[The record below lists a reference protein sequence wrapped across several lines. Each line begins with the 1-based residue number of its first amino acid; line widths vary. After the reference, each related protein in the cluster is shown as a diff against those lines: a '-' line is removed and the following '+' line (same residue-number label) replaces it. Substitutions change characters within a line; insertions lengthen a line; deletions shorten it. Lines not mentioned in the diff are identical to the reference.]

1 MVVGIVADTRLGA
14 PDEPAP
20 DQFYFPM
27 EQPAIIEGAGA
38 KGLLALPSGYVVF
51 RSTLPPEQ
59 MIHTLRSVVAGLDP
73 QLALDPV
80 RPMTD
85 ALTSAEAPRR
95 FNTRLI
101 SAFAL
106 AALLL
111 AAMGIYAVM
120 AFSVSLRTQEIAI
133 RMALGAQRSSIAR
146 LVHGSGARIALLGCG
161 LGVLASLAAAHLVAA
176 FLFDVS
182 ATDPW
187 IYVASVAIMILLA
200 LTASALPARRAAGA
214 DPAASLRGI

>member
-1 MVVGIVADTRLGA
+1 
-14 PDEPAP
+14 
-20 DQFYFPM
+20 
-27 EQPAIIEGAGA
+27 
-38 KGLLALPSGYVVF
+38 
-51 RSTLPPEQ
+51 
-59 MIHTLRSVVAGLDP
+59 
-73 QLALDPV
+73 
-80 RPMTD
+80 MTD

-146 LVHGSGARIALLGCG
+146 LVLGSGARIALLGCG